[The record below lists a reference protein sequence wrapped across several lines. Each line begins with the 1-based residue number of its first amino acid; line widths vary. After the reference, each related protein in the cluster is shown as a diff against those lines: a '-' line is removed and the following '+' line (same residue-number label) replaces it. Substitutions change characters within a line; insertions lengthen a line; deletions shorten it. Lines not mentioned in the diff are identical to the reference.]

1 MRILSLKTNGFRK
14 FAKEFKANF
23 YKDTTYV
30 FGGNHKGKTN
40 ILFAIIWAMLG
51 SNLTGDERVCLVN
64 NKKNGC
70 YVELVFEDNQTI
82 QHTIIRY
89 KDKYDSSKNLLMLD
103 GKIAK
108 QEDLINFYHNKNLFL
123 AVMNLSYFV
132 GLQTAKQK
140 ELIDKYLP
148 SVDIKSVYDK
158 LSEKDKKILNVIP
171 TNVKLYISELD
182 NEIKFMNNKIT
193 NLKGQIEY
201 AEKITNESL
210 QKPSEFEK
218 QQELDFAIQ
227 ELEQLKSDNT
237 INEKADLQKKLKELQ
252 DEELELNLEINKIEK
267 DLQAGKKIYESMLNE
282 KECCC
287 PTCKQKLTDSS
298 KVIATKQYR
307 NDLITLFDK
316 QNKLKERY
324 KQKHFDKFACEGK
337 IYSLKNTKTTVSAET
352 LKQLE
357 ENIKALELEKQ
368 DNIKLQNEYSIKL
381 DNIKKAKADIEKFNN
396 EINLLNKSISE
407 TQNQSAI
414 AKQLY
419 FNCIKEKMQAADM
432 YLKDVKIRFYKVI
445 KATGEIKDDFV
456 ITYKDKDFSTLSRS
470 EKIAASL
477 EIANM
482 LNKITKLN
490 VPLFIDD
497 SESYPDFDFISMYK
511 DTQII
516 IAQVKKGRALRITNA
531 SNKVIKG
538 FTSNIN
544 LHKKINIKKQL
555 ISVA

>member
-1 MRILSLKTNGFRK
+1 MKILSLKTNGFRK
-14 FAKEFKANF
+14 FAEEFKTNF
-23 YKDTTYV
+23 YNDTTYI
-30 FGGNHKGKTN
+30 FGGNHQGKTN
-40 ILFAIIWAMLG
+40 ILFAIVWAMLG
-51 SNLTGDERVCLVN
+51 SNLTGDERVCFAHK
-64 NKKNGC
+64 NKSEY
-70 YVELVFEDNQTI
+70 YVELVFEDNQNI
-82 QHTIIRY
+82 KHTIIRY
-89 KDKYDSSKNLLMLD
+89 KNKYYNGKNFLTLD

-123 AVMNLSYFV
+123 AIMNLSYFV
-132 GLQTAKQK
+132 GLQPAKQK

-148 SVDIKSVYDK
+148 DVDIKSVYDK
-158 LSEKDKKILNVIP
+158 LTEEDKKILNVVP
-171 TNVKLYISELD
+171 ANVKLYIGELD
-182 NEIKFMNNKIT
+182 SEIKFMDNKIT

-201 AEKITNESL
+201 AEKITNEPL
-210 QKPSEFEK
+210 QKPAEFEK

-337 IYSLKNTKTTVSAET
+337 IYSLENTQNTVSVET

-357 ENIKALELEKQ
+357 ENIKTLELEKQ

-381 DNIKKAKADIEKFNN
+381 DNIKKAKADIEKFND
-396 EINLLNKSISE
+396 EINLLNKSIIE

-419 FNCIKEKMQAADM
+419 FNCIKEKMQSADM

-516 IAQVKKGRALRITNA
+516 IAQVKKGRALRITNG
-531 SNKVIKG
+531 SEVIKG
-538 FTSNIN
+538 FTSNTN
-544 LHKKINIKKQL
+544 LHKKTNIKRQL
-555 ISVA
+555 VSVA

>member
-1 MRILSLKTNGFRK
+1 MKILSLKTNGFRK
-14 FAKEFKANF
+14 FAEEFKTNF
-23 YKDTTYV
+23 YNDTTYI
-30 FGGNHKGKTN
+30 FGGNHQGKTN
-40 ILFAIIWAMLG
+40 VLFAIVWAMLG
-51 SNLTGDERVCLVN
+51 SNLTGDERVCFAH
-64 NKKNGC
+64 KTKSEY
-70 YVELVFEDNQTI
+70 YVELVFEDNQNVK
-82 QHTIIRY
+82 HTIIRY
-89 KDKYDSSKNLLMLD
+89 KNKYDNGKNFLTLD

-123 AVMNLSYFV
+123 AIMNLSYFV
-132 GLQTAKQK
+132 GLQPAKQK

-148 SVDIKSVYDK
+148 DVDIKSVYDK
-158 LSEKDKKILNVIP
+158 LSEEEKKILNVVP
-171 TNVKLYISELD
+171 ANVKLYIGELD
-182 NEIKFMNNKIT
+182 SEIKFMDNKIT

-201 AEKITNESL
+201 AEKITNESM
-210 QKPSEFEK
+210 QKPAEFEK

-227 ELEQLKSDNT
+227 ELEQLKADNT

-252 DEELELNLEINKIEK
+252 DEEFELNLEINKIEK
-267 DLQAGKKIYESMLNE
+267 DLQVGKKIYESMLNE

-337 IYSLKNTKTTVSAET
+337 IYSLENTKTTVSVET

-357 ENIKALELEKQ
+357 ENIKTLELEKQ
-368 DNIKLQNEYSIKL
+368 NNIKLQNEYSIKL

-396 EINLLNKSISE
+396 EITLLNNAISE

-432 YLKDVKIRFYKVI
+432 YLKDVKIRFYKII

-456 ITYKDKDFSTLSRS
+456 ITYKGKDFSTLSRS

-497 SESYPDFDFISMYK
+497 SESYPDFDFISMYN

-516 IAQVKKGRALRITNA
+516 IAQVKKGQALRITNG
-531 SNKVIKG
+531 SEVIKG
-538 FTSNIN
+538 FTSNMN
-544 LHKKINIKKQL
+544 LHKKTNIKKQL
-555 ISVA
+555 VSVA

>member
-1 MRILSLKTNGFRK
+1 MKILSLKTNGFRK
-14 FAKEFKANF
+14 FAEEFKTNF
-23 YKDTTYV
+23 YNDTTYI
-30 FGGNHKGKTN
+30 FGGNHQGKTN
-40 ILFAIIWAMLG
+40 VLFAIVWAMLG
-51 SNLTGDERVCLVN
+51 SNLTGDERVCFAH
-64 NKKNGC
+64 KSKSEY
-70 YVELVFEDNQTI
+70 YVELVFEDNQNVK
-82 QHTIIRY
+82 HTIIRY
-89 KDKYDSSKNLLMLD
+89 KNKYDNGKNFLTLD

-123 AVMNLSYFV
+123 AIMNLSYFV
-132 GLQTAKQK
+132 GLQPAKQK

-148 SVDIKSVYDK
+148 DVDIKSVYDK
-158 LSEKDKKILNVIP
+158 LSEEDKKILNVVP
-171 TNVKLYISELD
+171 TNVKLYIGELD
-182 NEIKFMNNKIT
+182 SEIKFMDNKIT

-210 QKPSEFEK
+210 QKPAEFEK

-337 IYSLKNTKTTVSAET
+337 IYSLENTKTTVSAET

-396 EINLLNKSISE
+396 EINLLNKSIIE

-445 KATGEIKDDFV
+445 KTTGEIKDDFV

-516 IAQVKKGRALRITNA
+516 IAQVKKGRALRITNG
-531 SNKVIKG
+531 SEVIKG
-538 FTSNIN
+538 FTSNTN
-544 LHKKINIKKQL
+544 LHKKTNIKKQL
-555 ISVA
+555 VSVA

>member
-1 MRILSLKTNGFRK
+1 MKILSLKTNGFRK
-14 FAKEFKANF
+14 FAEEFKTNF
-23 YKDTTYV
+23 YNDTTYI
-30 FGGNHKGKTN
+30 FGGNHQGKTN
-40 ILFAIIWAMLG
+40 VLFAIVWAMLG
-51 SNLTGDERVCLVN
+51 SNLTGDERVCFAH
-64 NKKNGC
+64 KSKSEY
-70 YVELVFEDNQTI
+70 YVELVFEDNQNVK
-82 QHTIIRY
+82 HTIIRY
-89 KDKYDSSKNLLMLD
+89 KNKYDNGKNFLTLD

-123 AVMNLSYFV
+123 AIMNLSYFV
-132 GLQTAKQK
+132 GLQPAKQK

-148 SVDIKSVYDK
+148 DVDIKSVYDK
-158 LSEKDKKILNVIP
+158 LSEEDKKILNVVP
-171 TNVKLYISELD
+171 ANVKLYIGELD
-182 NEIKFMNNKIT
+182 SEIKFMDNKIT

-210 QKPSEFEK
+210 QKPAEFEK

-237 INEKADLQKKLKELQ
+237 INEKADLQKKLKGLQ

-337 IYSLKNTKTTVSAET
+337 IYSLENTKTTVSAET

-357 ENIKALELEKQ
+357 ENIKTLELEKQ

-396 EINLLNKSISE
+396 EINLLNKSIIE
-407 TQNQSAI
+407 TQNQSTI

-516 IAQVKKGRALRITNA
+516 IAQVKKGRALRITNG
-531 SNKVIKG
+531 SEVIKG
-538 FTSNIN
+538 FTSNTN
-544 LHKKINIKKQL
+544 LHKKTNIKKQL
-555 ISVA
+555 VSVA

>member
-1 MRILSLKTNGFRK
+1 
-14 FAKEFKANF
+14 
-23 YKDTTYV
+23 
-30 FGGNHKGKTN
+30 
-40 ILFAIIWAMLG
+40 
-51 SNLTGDERVCLVN
+51 
-64 NKKNGC
+64 
-70 YVELVFEDNQTI
+70 
-82 QHTIIRY
+82 
-89 KDKYDSSKNLLMLD
+89 
-103 GKIAK
+103 
-108 QEDLINFYHNKNLFL
+108 
-123 AVMNLSYFV
+123 
-132 GLQTAKQK
+132 
-140 ELIDKYLP
+140 
-148 SVDIKSVYDK
+148 
-158 LSEKDKKILNVIP
+158 
-171 TNVKLYISELD
+171 
-182 NEIKFMNNKIT
+182 
-193 NLKGQIEY
+193 
-201 AEKITNESL
+201 
-210 QKPSEFEK
+210 
-218 QQELDFAIQ
+218 
-227 ELEQLKSDNT
+227 
-237 INEKADLQKKLKELQ
+237 
-252 DEELELNLEINKIEK
+252 
-267 DLQAGKKIYESMLNE
+267 MLNE

-337 IYSLKNTKTTVSAET
+337 IYSLENTKTTVSAET

-357 ENIKALELEKQ
+357 ENIKTLELEKQ

-396 EINLLNKSISE
+396 EINLLNKSIIE
-407 TQNQSAI
+407 TQNQSTI

-516 IAQVKKGRALRITNA
+516 IAQVKKGRALRITNG
-531 SNKVIKG
+531 SEVIKG
-538 FTSNIN
+538 FTSNTN
-544 LHKKINIKKQL
+544 LHKKTNIKKQL
-555 ISVA
+555 VSVA

>member
-1 MRILSLKTNGFRK
+1 MKILSLKTNGFRK
-14 FAKEFKANF
+14 FAEEFKTNF
-23 YKDTTYV
+23 YNDTTYI
-30 FGGNHKGKTN
+30 FGGNHQGKTN
-40 ILFAIIWAMLG
+40 VLFAIVWAMLG
-51 SNLTGDERVCLVN
+51 SNLTGDERVCFAH
-64 NKKNGC
+64 KTKSEY
-70 YVELVFEDNQTI
+70 YVELVFEDNQNVK
-82 QHTIIRY
+82 HTIIRY
-89 KDKYDSSKNLLMLD
+89 KNKYDNGKNFLTLD

-123 AVMNLSYFV
+123 AIMNLSYFV
-132 GLQTAKQK
+132 GLQPAKQK

-148 SVDIKSVYDK
+148 DVDIKSVYDK
-158 LSEKDKKILNVIP
+158 LSEEDKKILNVVP
-171 TNVKLYISELD
+171 ANVKLYIGELD
-182 NEIKFMNNKIT
+182 SEIKFMDNKIT

-201 AEKITNESL
+201 AEKITNESI
-210 QKPSEFEK
+210 QKPAEFEK

-237 INEKADLQKKLKELQ
+237 ITEKADLQKKLKELQ

-282 KECCC
+282 KESCC

-307 NDLITLFDK
+307 NDLIILFDK

-324 KQKHFDKFACEGK
+324 KQKHFDKVACEGK
-337 IYSLKNTKTTVSAET
+337 IYTLENTKTTVSVET

-357 ENIKALELEKQ
+357 ENIKTLELEKQ
-368 DNIKLQNEYSIKL
+368 ENIKLQNEYSIKL

-396 EINLLNKSISE
+396 EISLLNKAIIE

-516 IAQVKKGRALRITNA
+516 IAQVKKGRALRITNG
-531 SNKVIKG
+531 SEVIKG
-538 FTSNIN
+538 FTSNTN
-544 LHKKINIKKQL
+544 LHKKINTKKQL
-555 ISVA
+555 VSVA

>member
-1 MRILSLKTNGFRK
+1 MKILSLKTNGFRK
-14 FAKEFKANF
+14 FAEEFKTNF
-23 YKDTTYV
+23 YNDTTYI
-30 FGGNHKGKTN
+30 FGGNHQGKTN
-40 ILFAIIWAMLG
+40 VLFAIVWAMLG
-51 SNLTGDERVCLVN
+51 SNLTGDERVCFAH
-64 NKKNGC
+64 KSKSEY
-70 YVELVFEDNQTI
+70 YVELVFEDNQNI
-82 QHTIIRY
+82 KHTIIRY
-89 KDKYDSSKNLLMLD
+89 KNKYDNGKNFLTLD

-123 AVMNLSYFV
+123 AIMNLSYFV
-132 GLQTAKQK
+132 GLQPAKQK

-148 SVDIKSVYDK
+148 DVDIKSVYNK
-158 LSEKDKKILNVIP
+158 LSEEDKKILNVVP
-171 TNVKLYISELD
+171 ANVKLYIGELD
-182 NEIKFMNNKIT
+182 SEIKFMDNKIT

-210 QKPSEFEK
+210 QKPAEFEK

-337 IYSLKNTKTTVSAET
+337 IYSLENTKNTVSMET

-357 ENIKALELEKQ
+357 ENIKTLELEKQ

-381 DNIKKAKADIEKFNN
+381 NNIKKAKADIEKFND
-396 EINLLNKSISE
+396 EINLLNKAISE

-516 IAQVKKGRALRITNA
+516 IAQVKKGRALRITNG
-531 SNKVIKG
+531 SEIIKG
-538 FTSNIN
+538 FTSNMN
-544 LHKKINIKKQL
+544 LHKKTNIKKQL
-555 ISVA
+555 VSVA

>member
-1 MRILSLKTNGFRK
+1 MKILSLKTNGFRK
-14 FAKEFKANF
+14 FAEEFKTNF
-23 YKDTTYV
+23 YNDTTYI
-30 FGGNHKGKTN
+30 FGGNHQGKTN
-40 ILFAIIWAMLG
+40 VLFAIVWAMLG
-51 SNLTGDERVCLVN
+51 SNLTGDERVCFAH
-64 NKKNGC
+64 KTKSEY
-70 YVELVFEDNQTI
+70 YVELVFEDNQNVK
-82 QHTIIRY
+82 HTIIRY
-89 KDKYDSSKNLLMLD
+89 KNKYDNGKNFLTLD

-123 AVMNLSYFV
+123 AIMNLSYFV
-132 GLQTAKQK
+132 GLQPAKQK

-148 SVDIKSVYDK
+148 DVDIKSVYDK
-158 LSEKDKKILNVIP
+158 LSEEEKKILNVVP
-171 TNVKLYISELD
+171 ANVKLYIGELD
-182 NEIKFMNNKIT
+182 SEIKFMDNKIT

-201 AEKITNESL
+201 AEKITNESM
-210 QKPSEFEK
+210 QKPAEFEK

-227 ELEQLKSDNT
+227 ELEQLKADNT

-252 DEELELNLEINKIEK
+252 DEEFELNLEINKIEK
-267 DLQAGKKIYESMLNE
+267 DLQVGKKIYESMLNE

-337 IYSLKNTKTTVSAET
+337 IYSLENTKTTVSVET

-357 ENIKALELEKQ
+357 ENIKTLELEKQ
-368 DNIKLQNEYSIKL
+368 NNIKLQNEYSIKL

-396 EINLLNKSISE
+396 EITLLNNAISE

-432 YLKDVKIRFYKVI
+432 YLKDVKIRFYKII

-456 ITYKDKDFSTLSRS
+456 ITYKGKDFSTLSRS

-497 SESYPDFDFISMYK
+497 SESYPDFDFISMYN

-516 IAQVKKGRALRITNA
+516 IAQVKKGQALRITNG
-531 SNKVIKG
+531 SEVIKG
-538 FTSNIN
+538 FTSNTN
-544 LHKKINIKKQL
+544 LHKKTNIKKQL
-555 ISVA
+555 VSVA

>member
-1 MRILSLKTNGFRK
+1 MKILSLKTNGFRK
-14 FAKEFKANF
+14 FAEEFKTNF
-23 YKDTTYV
+23 YNDTTYI
-30 FGGNHKGKTN
+30 FGGNHQGKTN
-40 ILFAIIWAMLG
+40 ILFAIVWAMLG
-51 SNLTGDERVCLVN
+51 SNLTGDERVCFAHK
-64 NKKNGC
+64 NKSEY
-70 YVELVFEDNQTI
+70 YVELVFEDNQNI
-82 QHTIIRY
+82 KHTIIRY
-89 KDKYDSSKNLLMLD
+89 KNKYYNGKNFLTLD

-123 AVMNLSYFV
+123 AIMNLSYFV
-132 GLQTAKQK
+132 GLQPAKQK

-148 SVDIKSVYDK
+148 DVDIKSVYDK
-158 LSEKDKKILNVIP
+158 LSEEDKKILNVVP
-171 TNVKLYISELD
+171 ANVKLYIGELD
-182 NEIKFMNNKIT
+182 SEIKFMDNKIT

-201 AEKITNESL
+201 AEKITNEPL
-210 QKPSEFEK
+210 QKPAEFEK

-337 IYSLKNTKTTVSAET
+337 IYSLENTQNTVSVET

-357 ENIKALELEKQ
+357 ENIKTLELEKQ

-381 DNIKKAKADIEKFNN
+381 DNIKKAKADIEKFND
-396 EINLLNKSISE
+396 EINLLNKSIIE

-419 FNCIKEKMQAADM
+419 FNCIKEKMQSADM

-516 IAQVKKGRALRITNA
+516 IAQVKKGRALRITNG
-531 SNKVIKG
+531 SEVIKG
-538 FTSNIN
+538 FTSNTN
-544 LHKKINIKKQL
+544 LHKKTNIKRQL
-555 ISVA
+555 VSVA

>member
-1 MRILSLKTNGFRK
+1 MKILSLKTNGFRK
-14 FAKEFKANF
+14 FAEEFKTNF
-23 YKDTTYV
+23 YNDTTYI
-30 FGGNHKGKTN
+30 FGGNHQGKTN
-40 ILFAIIWAMLG
+40 VLFAIVWAMLG
-51 SNLTGDERVCLVN
+51 SNLTGDERVCFAH
-64 NKKNGC
+64 KSKSEY
-70 YVELVFEDNQTI
+70 YVELVFEDNQNI
-82 QHTIIRY
+82 KHTIIRY
-89 KDKYDSSKNLLMLD
+89 KNKYDNGKNFLTLD

-123 AVMNLSYFV
+123 AIMNLSYFV
-132 GLQTAKQK
+132 GLQPAKQK

-148 SVDIKSVYDK
+148 DVDIKSVYNK
-158 LSEKDKKILNVIP
+158 LSEEDKKILNVVP
-171 TNVKLYISELD
+171 ANVKLYIGELD
-182 NEIKFMNNKIT
+182 SEIKFMDNKIT

-210 QKPSEFEK
+210 QKPAEFEK

-337 IYSLKNTKTTVSAET
+337 IYSLENTKNTVSMET

-357 ENIKALELEKQ
+357 ENIKTLELEKQ

-396 EINLLNKSISE
+396 EINLLNKAISE

-516 IAQVKKGRALRITNA
+516 IAQVKKGRALRITNG
-531 SNKVIKG
+531 SEIIKG
-538 FTSNIN
+538 FTSNMN
-544 LHKKINIKKQL
+544 LHKKTNIKKQL
-555 ISVA
+555 VSVA

>member
-1 MRILSLKTNGFRK
+1 MKILSLKTNGFRK
-14 FAKEFKANF
+14 FAEEFKTNF
-23 YKDTTYV
+23 YNDTTYI
-30 FGGNHKGKTN
+30 FGGNHQGKTN
-40 ILFAIIWAMLG
+40 ILFAIVWAMLG
-51 SNLTGDERVCLVN
+51 SNLTGDERVCFAHK
-64 NKKNGC
+64 NKSEY
-70 YVELVFEDNQTI
+70 YVELVFEDNQNI
-82 QHTIIRY
+82 KHTIIRY
-89 KDKYDSSKNLLMLD
+89 KNKYYNGKNFLTLD

-123 AVMNLSYFV
+123 AIMNLSYFV
-132 GLQTAKQK
+132 GLQPAKQK

-148 SVDIKSVYDK
+148 DVDIKSVYDK
-158 LSEKDKKILNVIP
+158 LSEEDKKILNVVP
-171 TNVKLYISELD
+171 ANVKLYIGELD
-182 NEIKFMNNKIT
+182 SEIKFMDNKIT

-210 QKPSEFEK
+210 QKPAEFEK

-337 IYSLKNTKTTVSAET
+337 IYSLENTQNTVSVET

-357 ENIKALELEKQ
+357 ENIKTLELEKQ

-381 DNIKKAKADIEKFNN
+381 DNIKKAKADIEKFND
-396 EINLLNKSISE
+396 EINLLNKSIIE

-482 LNKITKLN
+482 LNKITKLK

-516 IAQVKKGRALRITNA
+516 IAQVKKGRALRITNG
-531 SNKVIKG
+531 SEVIKG
-538 FTSNIN
+538 FTSNMN
-544 LHKKINIKKQL
+544 LHKKTNIKKQL
-555 ISVA
+555 VSVA

>member
-1 MRILSLKTNGFRK
+1 MKILSLKTNGFRK
-14 FAKEFKANF
+14 FAEDFKTNF
-23 YKDTTYV
+23 YNDTTYI
-30 FGGNHKGKTN
+30 FGGNHQGKTN
-40 ILFAIIWAMLG
+40 VLFAIVWAMLG
-51 SNLTGDERVCLVN
+51 SNLTGDERVCFAH
-64 NKKNGC
+64 KTKSEY
-70 YVELVFEDNQTI
+70 YVELVFEDNQNVK
-82 QHTIIRY
+82 HTIIRY
-89 KDKYDSSKNLLMLD
+89 KNKYDNGKNFLTLD

-123 AVMNLSYFV
+123 AIMNLSYFV
-132 GLQTAKQK
+132 GLQPAKQK

-148 SVDIKSVYDK
+148 DVDIKSVYDK
-158 LSEKDKKILNVIP
+158 LSEEDKRILNVVP
-171 TNVKLYISELD
+171 ANVKLYIGELD
-182 NEIKFMNNKIT
+182 SEIKFMDNKIT

-201 AEKITNESL
+201 AEKITNESI
-210 QKPSEFEK
+210 QKPAEFEK

-237 INEKADLQKKLKELQ
+237 ITEKADLQKKLKELQ

-282 KECCC
+282 KESCC

-324 KQKHFDKFACEGK
+324 KQKHFDKVACEGK
-337 IYSLKNTKTTVSAET
+337 IYTLENTKTTVSVET

-357 ENIKALELEKQ
+357 ENIKTLELEKQ
-368 DNIKLQNEYSIKL
+368 ENIKLQNEYSIKL

-396 EINLLNKSISE
+396 EINLLNKAIIE
-407 TQNQSAI
+407 TQSQSAI

-516 IAQVKKGRALRITNA
+516 IAQVKKGRALRITNG
-531 SNKVIKG
+531 SEVIKG
-538 FTSNIN
+538 FTSNTN
-544 LHKKINIKKQL
+544 LHKKINTKKQL
-555 ISVA
+555 VSVA

>member
-1 MRILSLKTNGFRK
+1 MKILSLKTNGFRK
-14 FAKEFKANF
+14 FAEEFKTNF
-23 YKDTTYV
+23 YNDTTYI
-30 FGGNHKGKTN
+30 FGGNHQGKTN
-40 ILFAIIWAMLG
+40 VLFAIVWAMLG
-51 SNLTGDERVCLVN
+51 SNLTGDERVCFAH
-64 NKKNGC
+64 KSKSEY
-70 YVELVFEDNQTI
+70 YVELVFEDNQNVK
-82 QHTIIRY
+82 HTIIRY
-89 KDKYDSSKNLLMLD
+89 KNKYDNGKNFLTLD

-123 AVMNLSYFV
+123 AIMNLSYFV
-132 GLQTAKQK
+132 GLQPAKQK

-148 SVDIKSVYDK
+148 DVDIKSVYDK
-158 LSEKDKKILNVIP
+158 LSEEDKKILNVVP
-171 TNVKLYISELD
+171 TNVKLYIGELD
-182 NEIKFMNNKIT
+182 SEIKFMDNKIT

-337 IYSLKNTKTTVSAET
+337 IYSLENTKTTVSAET

-357 ENIKALELEKQ
+357 ENIKTLELEKQ

-381 DNIKKAKADIEKFNN
+381 DNIKKAKTDIEKFNN
-396 EINLLNKSISE
+396 EINLLNKSIIE
-407 TQNQSAI
+407 TQNQSTI

-516 IAQVKKGRALRITNA
+516 IAQVKKGRALRITNG
-531 SNKVIKG
+531 SEVIKG
-538 FTSNIN
+538 FTSNTN
-544 LHKKINIKKQL
+544 LHKKTNIKKQL
-555 ISVA
+555 VSVA

>member
-1 MRILSLKTNGFRK
+1 MKILSIKTNGFRK
-14 FAKEFKANF
+14 FADEFKTNF
-23 YKDTTYV
+23 YNDTTYI
-30 FGGNHKGKTN
+30 FGGNHQGKTN
-40 ILFAIIWAMLG
+40 ILFAIVWAMLG
-51 SNLTGDERVCLVN
+51 SNLTGDERVCFAH
-64 NKKNGC
+64 KTKSEY
-70 YVELVFEDNQTI
+70 YVELVFEDNQNVK
-82 QHTIIRY
+82 HTIIRY
-89 KDKYDSSKNLLMLD
+89 KNKYDNGKNFLTLD

-123 AVMNLSYFV
+123 AIMNLSYFV
-132 GLQTAKQK
+132 GLQPAKQK

-148 SVDIKSVYDK
+148 DVDIKSVYDK
-158 LSEKDKKILNVIP
+158 LSEEDKKILNVVP
-171 TNVKLYISELD
+171 VNVKLYIGELD
-182 NEIKFMNNKIT
+182 SEIKFMDNKIT

-210 QKPSEFEK
+210 QKPAEFEK

-237 INEKADLQKKLKELQ
+237 ITEKSELQKKHAELEK
-252 DEELELNLEINKIEK
+252 EELELNLEINKLEK
-267 DLQAGKKIYESMLNE
+267 ELQEGKKIYEAML
-282 KECCC
+282 KQKDSCC
-287 PTCKQKLTDSS
+287 PTCKQKLTNSS
-298 KVIATKQYR
+298 KLVATKQYR
-307 NDLITLFDK
+307 SNLMTIFDK
-316 QNKLKERY
+316 QTNLKERY

-337 IYSLKNTKTTVSAET
+337 IYSLENTKTTVSVET

-381 DNIKKAKADIEKFNN
+381 ENINKAKADIEKFNN
-396 EINLLNKSISE
+396 EINLLNKAISE
-407 TQNQSAI
+407 TQNQNAI

-445 KATGEIKDDFV
+445 KTTGEIKDDFV

-511 DTQII
+511 DTQIL
-516 IAQVKKGRALRITNA
+516 IAQVKKGRALRITNGNEIIKGYT
-531 SNKVIKG
+531 SNK
-538 FTSNIN
+538 S
-544 LHKKINIKKQL
+544 LHKKTKLKKQL
-555 ISVA
+555 VSVA

>member
-1 MRILSLKTNGFRK
+1 MKILSLKTNGFRK
-14 FAKEFKANF
+14 FAEEFKTNF
-23 YKDTTYV
+23 YNDTTYI
-30 FGGNHKGKTN
+30 FGGNHQGKTN
-40 ILFAIIWAMLG
+40 VLFAIVWAMLG
-51 SNLTGDERVCLVN
+51 SNLTGDERVCFAH
-64 NKKNGC
+64 KSKSEY
-70 YVELVFEDNQTI
+70 YVELVFEDNQNI
-82 QHTIIRY
+82 KHTIIRY
-89 KDKYDSSKNLLMLD
+89 KNKYDNGKNFLTLD

-123 AVMNLSYFV
+123 AIMNLSYFV
-132 GLQTAKQK
+132 GLQPAKQK

-148 SVDIKSVYDK
+148 DVDIKSVYDK
-158 LSEKDKKILNVIP
+158 LSEEDKKILNVVP
-171 TNVKLYISELD
+171 ANVKLYIGELD
-182 NEIKFMNNKIT
+182 SEIKFMDNKIT

-210 QKPSEFEK
+210 QKPAEFEK

-337 IYSLKNTKTTVSAET
+337 IYSLENTKTTVSVET

-357 ENIKALELEKQ
+357 ENIKTLELEKQ

-381 DNIKKAKADIEKFNN
+381 DNIKKAKADIEKFND
-396 EINLLNKSISE
+396 EINLLNKAISE

-432 YLKDVKIRFYKVI
+432 HLKDVKIRFYKVI

-516 IAQVKKGRALRITNA
+516 IAQVKKGRALRITNGCE
-531 SNKVIKG
+531 VIKG
-538 FTSNIN
+538 FTSNMN
-544 LHKKINIKKQL
+544 LHKKTNIKRQL
-555 ISVA
+555 VSVA